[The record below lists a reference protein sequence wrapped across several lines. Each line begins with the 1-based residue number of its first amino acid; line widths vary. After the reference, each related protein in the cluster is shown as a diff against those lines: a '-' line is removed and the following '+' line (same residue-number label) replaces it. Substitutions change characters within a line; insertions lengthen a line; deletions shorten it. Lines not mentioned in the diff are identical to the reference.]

1 MIHVRNVLHSLRI
14 CVAFLFW
21 PALGLVIWGS
31 LAAISDPILG
41 LGMSF
46 EDLIVHFEDLI
57 VHFTAYGGLAGMAA
71 IALKDRRRLVPA
83 LLGLV
88 VLGGVVE
95 IAQFFAGRDMSWA
108 DALANACGVASGGTL
123 ARAIV
128 ERLRRRYDSLS
139 QIEGQGP

>member
-46 EDLIVHFEDLI
+46 EDLIVHF
-57 VHFTAYGGLAGMAA
+57 TAYGGLAGMAA

-95 IAQFFAGRDMSWA
+95 IAQFYAGRDMSWA

-128 ERLRRRYDSLS
+128 ERLRHRYDSLS

>member
-46 EDLIVHFEDLI
+46 EDLIVHF
-57 VHFTAYGGLAGMAA
+57 TAYGGLAGMAA
-71 IALKDRRRLVPA
+71 IALKDRRRLVPP

-95 IAQFFAGRDMSWA
+95 IAQFYAGRDMSWA

>member
-46 EDLIVHFEDLI
+46 EDLIVHF
-57 VHFTAYGGLAGMAA
+57 TAYGGLAGMAA

-95 IAQFFAGRDMSWA
+95 IAQFYAGRDMSWA